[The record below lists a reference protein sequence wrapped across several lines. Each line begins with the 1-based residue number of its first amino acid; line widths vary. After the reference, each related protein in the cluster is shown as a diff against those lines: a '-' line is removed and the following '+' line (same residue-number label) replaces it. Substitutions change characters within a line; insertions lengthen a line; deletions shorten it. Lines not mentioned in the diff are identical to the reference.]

1 MENIRT
7 ILTTLGGSIVSV
19 ANFKLMS
26 ISVTE
31 QMEVANG
38 VIGILVGLLT
48 MAYLMIKITKQNGK
62 QDNKNNSRKA

>member
-1 MENIRT
+1 
-7 ILTTLGGSIVSV
+7 LGGGIVSF

-38 VIGILVGLLT
+38 VIGMLVGLLT
-48 MAYLMIKITKQNGK
+48 MAYLMIKIAKIK
-62 QDNKNNSRKA
+62 DDKNPSK

>member
-1 MENIRT
+1 MENIKT
-7 ILTTLGGSIVSV
+7 VLTTLVGGIVSF

-48 MAYLMIKITKQNGK
+48 MAYLMIKITKTNEK
-62 QDNKNNSRKA
+62 DK

>member
-1 MENIRT
+1 MGIMENLRT
-7 ILTTLGGSIVSV
+7 ILTTLVGGIVSF

-48 MAYLMIKITKQNGK
+48 MAYLMIKITKTNEK
-62 QDNKNNSRKA
+62 DK

>member
-1 MENIRT
+1 MGIMENLRT
-7 ILTTLGGSIVSV
+7 ILTTLVGGIVSF

-48 MAYLMIKITKQNGK
+48 MAYLMLKITKTNEK
-62 QDNKNNSRKA
+62 DK

>member
-1 MENIRT
+1 MENLRT
-7 ILTTLGGSIVSV
+7 ILTTLVGGIVSF

-38 VIGILVGLLT
+38 VIGMLVGLLT
-48 MAYLMIKITKQNGK
+48 MAYLMIKIAKIK
-62 QDNKNNSRKA
+62 DDKNPSK

>member
-1 MENIRT
+1 MGIMENLRT
-7 ILTTLGGSIVSV
+7 ILTTLAGGIVSF

-48 MAYLMIKITKQNGK
+48 MAYLMIKITKTNEK
-62 QDNKNNSRKA
+62 DK

>member
-1 MENIRT
+1 MGIMENLRT
-7 ILTTLGGSIVSV
+7 ILTTLVGGIVSF

-38 VIGILVGLLT
+38 VIGMLVGLLT
-48 MAYLMIKITKQNGK
+48 MAYLMIKITKTNEK
-62 QDNKNNSRKA
+62 DK